1 MTSTSHDIVI
11 SLHSHARPEPF
22 RTEFYSVFF
31 CFSSTSQVALSFFLV
46 LLLLLR
52 FVLLQTRT
60 PSKRRENNDGR
71 REREREKENERMKER
86 KKVNENKKETKCTSK
101 IRAKGN
107 GVEVVAPRWRPIN
120 GVVSRRRSDP
130 MPAFDES
137 QASKKP
143 KRKKN
148 NKNNNNNHKKK
159 TATAQQKTSRAAQID
174 HRTSLE
180 ATPFFFN
187 LISLIIS
194 FSLIKVRLDWVRLG

>member
-1 MTSTSHDIVI
+1 
-11 SLHSHARPEPF
+11 
-22 RTEFYSVFF
+22 
-31 CFSSTSQVALSFFLV
+31 
-46 LLLLLR
+46 
-52 FVLLQTRT
+52 
-60 PSKRRENNDGR
+60 
-71 REREREKENERMKER
+71 MKER

-187 LISLIIS
+187 LNSSLFIQNIFRCPAPGKRGANPMACTNFPSGIKTHKFSKIGNFDQKSCTYHHMCSEIKMS
-194 FSLIKVRLDWVRLG
+194 FIFRSDLIFDK